1 MKITGL
7 YFHILSSTGV
17 TWQVGGAY
25 LASRWWWSERL
36 APALQPPPAPR
47 CSPSAP
53 RSQRAAG
60 WRWAWWAT
68 RRASAGRSAWTCPAR
83 AGRHGRERQL
93 LGHAGILHLH
103 RLPADLTRR
112 GERGCP
118 DQNLRGV
125 LEGLQ
130 LEVLLHRLQSLYGA
144 LDYLL
149 LGRLDLDL
157 LENRM
162 PYDLELLD
170 LAGLLGCRLEAVG
183 LGEILGVR
191 LTCLTVFLAFSSG
204 R

>member
-1 MKITGL
+1 MQAGDGDRNAL
-7 YFHILSSTGV
+7 HLHSSRPQPRDVHRLHPGPRG
-17 TWQVGGAY
+17 QLGGA
-25 LASRWWWSERL
+25 ERDGRPAERQRGDL
-36 APALQPPPAPR
+36 RERAP
-47 CSPSAP
+47 
-53 RSQRAAG
+53 
-60 WRWAWWAT
+60 T
-68 RRASAGRSAWTCPAR
+68 R

-191 LTCLTVFLAFSSG
+191 LTCLTVFLASFQL

>member
-1 MKITGL
+1 MTGGRGL
-7 YFHILSSTGV
+7 PCKPVMVIGTPCTCTPAAPSPAMFTVCTPVPEGSWVALSVMGDPPSV
-17 TWQVGGAY
+17 SGAICVNV
-25 LASRWWWSERL
+25 
-36 APALQPPPAPR
+36 PPLELDAMG
-47 CSPSAP
+47 C
-53 RSQRAAG
+53 
-60 WRWAWWAT
+60 
-68 RRASAGRSAWTCPAR
+68 
-83 AGRHGRERQL
+83 ERQL

-162 PYDLELLD
+162 PYDWNCWIWPGCSDADWRPLD
-170 LAGLLGCRLEAVG
+170 WARFWAS
-183 LGEILGVR
+183 
-191 LTCLTVFLAFSSG
+191 ASPA
-204 R
+204 